1 MKTKGKS
8 TLPCEHLGG
17 GGLSSPGTMGPINQ
31 GGGIGDIS
39 SHARKAQS
47 SSQESCM
54 EKLGL

>member
-1 MKTKGKS
+1 
-8 TLPCEHLGG
+8 
-17 GGLSSPGTMGPINQ
+17 MGPINQ